1 MVIGS
6 ICLLFCLS
14 WPKGW
19 DNFQK
24 REGSRK
30 WGGGIDFEMVDIDTS
45 AHWYESISW
54 YLFLAALGGQNIIWI
69 LVTSGCLL
77 SRKIWWAV
85 RIGNLC
91 SKLRYFTDQNRPK
104 GGLQENEFW
113 PFSNIEINI
122 TNRAENVGKKWGH
135 LSSFC
140 ASFLSY
146 GP

>member
-6 ICLLFCLS
+6 IFVYYFVYPGLRVEIIFKKERAAES
-14 WPKGW
+14 
-19 DNFQK
+19 
-24 REGSRK
+24 
-30 WGGGIDFEMVDIDTS
+30 GGIDFEMVDIDTS

-54 YLFLAALGGQNIIWI
+54 YLFLAALRGQNIIWI

-122 TNRAENVGKKWGH
+122 TNRAEKVGKKWGH

-146 GP
+146 SP